1 MTDRDE
7 GAIPL
12 GHTQQHDASMEPRP
26 DESPD
31 QDRGEST
38 EFLEQLAGINV
49 DGTAYVD
56 ARNVEPLA
64 GSQTFEEGA
73 SPTDLYQ
80 GDTDANQIRGE
91 GSSESYDTLIER
103 ELRAGETSDV
113 MDAIEEGQTYVPPID
128 PPIVI
133 DQDDPESIEVAAGF
147 GVSAD
152 DSSDLDGGF
161 DTAHMAGD
169 DMVNVVRQALRA
181 DSLTTNL
188 ADRLH
193 IATIN
198 GTVIVRG
205 EVDDL
210 DDTDNIV
217 AVISDL
223 PGVEAVRDETIVR
236 GL

>member
-1 MTDRDE
+1 MAERDE
-7 GAIPL
+7 GIIPL
-12 GHTQQHDASMEPRP
+12 GHTQQHNASMEPKP
-26 DESPD
+26 DDTPD
-31 QDRGEST
+31 QDRGDTT
-38 EFLEQLAGINV
+38 EFLEQLAGINT
-49 DGTAYVD
+49 DGTAYFDV
-56 ARNVEPLA
+56 RNVEPLA
-64 GSQTFEEGA
+64 GTQTFEEGA
-73 SPTDLYQ
+73 NPTDLYQ

-91 GSSESYDTLIER
+91 GGAESYDTLIEQ

-113 MDAIEEGQTYVPPID
+113 MDAVEEGLTYVPPID

-133 DQDDPESIEVAAGF
+133 DEDDPESIEIANGF
-147 GVSAD
+147 AVSSRD
-152 DSSDLDGGF
+152 DSDLEGGD

-169 DMVNVVRQALRA
+169 DMINVVKRALRR
-181 DSLTTNL
+181 DSLTTHL
-188 ADRLH
+188 ASRLH
-193 IATIN
+193 IATMN

-223 PGVEAVRDETIVR
+223 PGVESVHDETTVR